1 MEEYP
6 STFQTGRAYRVHHS
20 YIWLMPLN
28 AALAVAVVLLA
39 NAAQNFV
46 ELYAGLNR
54 VGMDIG
60 MVPFALLSFFGILAV
75 AYAVVAALHAWSYRH
90 LWYQFDEREFS
101 VYSGIFS
108 KKRVHVPYARVQS
121 VNHKAGVLQRIYGVC
136 TVTVDTAGGSSNKE
150 IRIPYV
156 GLGVGER
163 IRAELFARKAATQ
176 ADGAA
181 CLVYRDPCAREHLS
195 GTAAD
200 DGRKTACG
208 SSASPPAPASAA
220 PVPPGE
226 TPAAGAASNVLDDA
240 AADVIDWRGAFGG
253 AQPGMEPERYRF
265 GLTNG
270 ELFLTCASHSAAV
283 GASATVGVFALFGMA
298 LFDAAGVLLIPA
310 FLVLVAIGWLAGM
323 VPIVLR
329 YGGFSTCRR
338 GSRIEVEQGL
348 LQRRYSGIDVA
359 RVQSVVIRQ
368 SFVRRWMGYCEV
380 SLGRIDAAS
389 GEGGTSDQLN
399 AEGLVIHP
407 FVKLDRV
414 DQLLDGLLPEFAE
427 RPRPDD
433 LVGLAPVALRR
444 GLIRRCIW
452 YNPALYCALGL
463 LAARLAYRAFILP
476 DLAGAFSHSRA
487 TIGAQSIDQ
496 AFLLGYVLC
505 AAATAVIA
513 VGTVLWRNESG
524 FALNHAFACIFNSG
538 LATEYV
544 LVPRQK
550 VQFGYTRSNPFQ
562 RLARTSSLNMVTA
575 AGVEST
581 RTRLYDVRQEDADA
595 WLLWMEP
602 RGAAH
607 TDGRGL

>member
-28 AALAVAVVLLA
+28 AALAVAAVLLA
-39 NAAQNFV
+39 NVVQNLV
-46 ELYAGLNR
+46 ELYAGLSS

-60 MVPFALLSFFGILAV
+60 MVPFALLCFLGVLAA
-75 AYAVVAALHAWSYRH
+75 AYAVAAALHAWSYRH

-121 VNHKAGVLQRIYGVC
+121 VNHKAGVLQRIFGVC

-156 GLGVGER
+156 ELGVGER
-163 IRAELFARKAATQ
+163 IRTELFARKAVMQGEGDARL
-176 ADGAA
+176 A
-181 CLVYRDPCAREHLS
+181 YRDPLAREGRS
-195 GTAAD
+195 ETAA
-200 DGRKTACG
+200 GG
-208 SSASPPAPASAA
+208 APAA
-220 PVPPGE
+220 PVPPDE
-226 TPAAGAASNVLDDA
+226 VPQAAAASNVLDDA
-240 AADVIDWRGAFGG
+240 AAGVIDWRGAFGG
-253 AQPGMEPERYRF
+253 SQPGMEPERYRF
-265 GLTNG
+265 GLSNG

-283 GASATVGVFALFGMA
+283 GASATMAVFALFGMA
-298 LFDAAGVLLIPA
+298 LFNAAGVLLIPA

-323 VPIVLR
+323 IPIVLR
-329 YGGFSTCRR
+329 YGGFATCRR
-338 GSRIEVEQGL
+338 GSRIEVQQGL

-359 RVQSVVIRQ
+359 RVQSVVVRQ

-389 GEGGTSDQLN
+389 GDGGSSDQLN

-407 FVKLDRV
+407 FVKIDRV
-414 DQLLDGLLPEFAE
+414 DELLDGLLPEFAD
-427 RPRPDD
+427 RPRPDE
-433 LVGLAPVALRR
+433 LVGVAPVALRR
-444 GLIRRCIW
+444 GLIRRCFW
-452 YNPALYCALGL
+452 CNPALYCALGL
-463 LAARLAYRAFILP
+463 LAAQLACNTFIRP

-487 TIGAQSIDQ
+487 AIVAHSIDQ

-524 FALNHAFACIFNSG
+524 FALNRSFACIFNSG

-602 RGAAH
+602 HSVAWTA
-607 TDGRGL
+607 GRSL